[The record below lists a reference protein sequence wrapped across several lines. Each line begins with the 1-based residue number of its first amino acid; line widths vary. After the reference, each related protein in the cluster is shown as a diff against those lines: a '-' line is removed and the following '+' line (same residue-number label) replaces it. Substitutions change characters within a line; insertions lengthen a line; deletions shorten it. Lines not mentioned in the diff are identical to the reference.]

1 LEVTA
6 SVENLSPECAPFAI
20 GFHSYFVA
28 GDDFVDTC
36 SLTVPFDIVLEFEE
50 LIPTGTI
57 LDVADASVDFR
68 SARVIGAQV
77 IDNCFV
83 SPIGTKP
90 VVCLTGKDL
99 KVEVWMD
106 VDAYPNCVLF
116 TGDTLVEGRKRRAL
130 AIEPMSCAS
139 DGFNHPEW
147 GLTRL
152 STGDVWVGTWGVR
165 ATTLNGLG
173 S

>member
-1 LEVTA
+1 
-6 SVENLSPECAPFAI
+6 
-20 GFHSYFVA
+20 
-28 GDDFVDTC
+28 
-36 SLTVPFDIVLEFEE
+36 
-50 LIPTGTI
+50 
-57 LDVADASVDFR
+57 
-68 SARVIGAQV
+68 
-77 IDNCFV
+77 
-83 SPIGTKP
+83 
-90 VVCLTGKDL
+90 
-99 KVEVWMD
+99 MD

-152 STGDVWVGTWGVR
+152 SPGDVWVGTWGVR
-165 ATTLNGLG
+165 ATTLDGLG